1 MVKHSTIILIASLLI
16 GLIAVLLV
24 YGRFVEPDM
33 VQIKTVHVKTD
44 FIYSALKGKKIIHL
58 ADLHLS
64 KLGKAE
70 EKILN
75 TIKQIDPDL
84 IFLTGD
90 YIKWKGDIKPA
101 LRFLTRLK
109 AKEGVFAVMGDYD
122 YSTSRTSCLFCHEK
136 GKAQLTKQHNVI
148 MLRNSSHQIKING
161 QIIEIAG
168 LDEGYDDSEALN
180 KYDNKHDKTENNK
193 SLKLVLSHSPLNF
206 DEFSSKDKI
215 LMFAGDTH
223 GGQVKLPLWL
233 FKLLG
238 YKKNI
243 KYNYGLF
250 NKGNKTMY
258 VTRGTGTSHF
268 KFRLFCPP
276 EIAVFEF

>member
-1 MVKHSTIILIASLLI
+1 MVKYLIISLIA
-16 GLIAVLLV
+16 GLLV

-33 VQIKTVHVKTD
+33 VQIRTIDIETD
-44 FIYSALKGKKIIHL
+44 FINKALKGRKIVHL
-58 ADLHLS
+58 SDLHLS
-64 KLGKAE
+64 KFGKAE
-70 EKILN
+70 KKILN
-75 TIKQIDPDL
+75 TIDQINPDL

-101 LRFLTRLK
+101 LNFLSRLK
-109 AKEGVFAVMGDYD
+109 AKHGVFAVMGDYD
-122 YSTSRTSCLFCHEK
+122 YSNSRTSCLFCHGK
-136 GKAQLTKQHNVI
+136 GKIAPTKEHNII
-148 MLRNSSHQIKING
+148 MLRNSSHEININDY
-161 QIIEIAG
+161 IIEIAG
-168 LDEGYDDSEALN
+168 MDEGYDDPGFLKE
-180 KYDNKHDKTENNK
+180 K
-193 SLKLVLSHSPLNF
+193 SKLDHNPLLLVLSHTPLAF
-206 DEFSSKDKI
+206 DKFSDRDRV

-223 GGQVKLPLWL
+223 GGQVRFPIWL

-238 YKKNI
+238 YKKNV

-250 NKGNKTMY
+250 KNGNKTMY

>member
-16 GLIAVLLV
+16 GLIAVLFV

-64 KLGKAE
+64 KFGKAE

-75 TIKQIDPDL
+75 TIKQINPDL

-101 LRFLTRLK
+101 LRFLSRLK
-109 AKEGVFAVMGDYD
+109 AKDGIFAVMGDYD
-122 YSTSRTSCLFCHEK
+122 YSNSRTSCLFCHEK
-136 GKAQLTKQHNVI
+136 GKTQLTKQHNVI

-168 LDEGYDDSEALN
+168 LDEGYDDSETLN

-193 SLKLVLSHSPLNF
+193 SLKLVLSHTPLNF

-233 FKLLG
+233 FKLMG
-238 YKKNI
+238 YKKNV

>member
-1 MVKHSTIILIASLLI
+1 MKYSIFILIAILTLSVGTALF
-16 GLIAVLLV
+16 V
-24 YGRFVEPDM
+24 YGRFIEPDM
-33 VQIKTVHVKTD
+33 VQVKTIHIKTD
-44 FIYSALKGKKIIHL
+44 FINNALKGKKIIHL

-64 KLGKAE
+64 KFGKAE
-70 EKILN
+70 EKILS
-75 TIKQIDPDL
+75 TIEKINPDL

-90 YIKWKGDIKPA
+90 YIKWKGDIEPA
-101 LRFLTRLK
+101 LRFLSLLK
-109 AKEGVFAVMGDYD
+109 AKDGVFAVMGDYD
-122 YSTSRTSCLFCHEK
+122 YSNSRTSCLFCHEK
-136 GKAQLTKQHNVI
+136 GKTQLTKQHNVI
-148 MLRNSSHQIKING
+148 MIRNSSHQIKING
-161 QIIEIAG
+161 QVIEIAG
-168 LDEGYDDSEALN
+168 LDEGYDDSETLN

-193 SLKLVLSHSPLNF
+193 SLKLVLSHTPLNF

-238 YKKNI
+238 YKKNV

-250 NKGNKTMY
+250 KSENKTMY